1 MAHTEIFILNYNG
14 AHFLKECLSS
24 VFAVELGPHT
34 MHVSVV
40 DNCSHDESANVVSQ
54 FEQASFIKLDKNYGF
69 SRGNNLAVW
78 KRLKTLGLHG
88 SSADFV
94 CFLNNDTIVEPTWLT
109 AAIERFAS
117 DTKIGVVGSK
127 ANFYDRFIEVQFKCS
142 PVFRPK
148 DTGSLDARDLGVFV
162 RAPKPSHNI
171 QPNPRRS
178 KWVDTYPADPC
189 GGRWLKPEGRILIA
203 VQDHNKATNLDLVFE
218 NRNPTAASTT
228 ITLTI
233 GCYEHTLLI
242 PGGENRELSV
252 TVPAHRAELFIQNA
266 GSFVTNSWEAGD
278 DGTFRRDSDSFEEPR
293 EVAAICGV
301 SMFMR
306 ATLFQKLKG
315 FDEAFFAYFEDT
327 DLSLRA
333 RLAGYTC
340 WYEPRSR
347 LRHIHCGSGGE
358 FSPYFNFNVTHSHL
372 LFTGKWMAPQAFVK
386 KFVQVCKWALI
397 ELKAFESDV
406 NIETKPNLRTVVR
419 MLKHPLRLPIRRLF
433 HLRHL
438 QSIRILKR
446 EELRSCEVPS
456 PASSLTA

>member
-24 VFAVELGPHT
+24 LCAVELGANS

-40 DNCSHDESANVVSQ
+40 DNCSHDNSAEVVRQ
-54 FEQASFIKLDKNYGF
+54 FKDVSFIKLDKNYGF
-69 SRGNNLAVW
+69 SKGNNLGVW
-78 KRLKTLGLHG
+78 KRLEELTIKGNT
-88 SSADFV
+88 ADLV

-109 AAIERFAS
+109 AATERFAS

-142 PVFRPK
+142 PVFRPR
-148 DTGSLDARDLGVFV
+148 DTGSLDSRDLGVFV
-162 RAPKPSHNI
+162 RAPRPAHNI

-178 KWVDTYPADPC
+178 KWVDAYPADPC

-203 VQDHNKATNLDLVFE
+203 VQNHNKATNLDLVFE
-218 NRNPTAASTT
+218 NRNPTAASTN

-233 GCYEHTLLI
+233 GGHEHTLLI
-242 PGGENRELSV
+242 PEGETRELSV
-252 TVPAHRAELFIQNA
+252 TVPANSAELFIQNA

-306 ATLFQKLKG
+306 TELFQKLKG

-333 RLAGYTC
+333 RLEGYTC

-372 LFTGKWMAPQAFVK
+372 LFTGRWMAGQAFLK
-386 KFVQVCKWALI
+386 KFVQVCRWAWL

-406 NIETKPNLRTVVR
+406 NIETKPNLRTVIR
-419 MLKHPLRLPIRRLF
+419 MLKHPLRIPSRRLF
-433 HLRHL
+433 NLNHL
-438 QSIRILKR
+438 QSIRALKR
-446 EELRSCEVPS
+446 DEMRSS
-456 PASSLTA
+456 TRTHTS